1 MKKQI
6 NQKVWT
12 GALLVIGVIA
22 TWFFWPQLGTVV
34 LAALM
39 AYLFYPLYIKLKGK
53 KEKGEPFR
61 ARPPVAGLRRQ
72 QHVVFI
78 ARQEQM
84 LWHVD
89 HCDLRSA
96 KAGADALGA
105 FLTTWQS
112 AKNQRPPTRCPLRSS
127 EQLAQFLV
135 HGRVHHV
142 E

>member
-53 KEKGEPFR
+53 KEKGELAAFATLAASFFIVIIP
-61 ARPPVAGLRRQ
+61 
-72 QHVVFI
+72 VVFVVI
-78 ARQEQM
+78 
-84 LWHVD
+84 
-89 HCDLRSA
+89 SA
-96 KAGADALGA
+96 
-105 FLTTWQS
+105 F
-112 AKNQRPPTRCPLRSS
+112 
-127 EQLAQFLV
+127 
-135 HGRVHHV
+135 
-142 E
+142 